1 MITLNPHSGAWR
13 VTAGCLLAFFLITVC
28 PVLDLVPAAMATP
41 RQDLDRARDLYDFA
55 EFQQALEL
63 VTGLIDGKQ
72 LSGTDLRDAYV
83 LRARCAVGL
92 NLHAM
97 ATDDFCQVMALDES
111 WQPDPVI
118 FPQDEIAAF
127 QAAKGSCVKAAADE
141 PKPAAEGGK
150 AWYKKPI
157 VWGAAAGGVLL
168 AVLLLGGGD
177 DDEES
182 GPALGDFPDPPSK

>member
-1 MITLNPHSGAWR
+1 MITLNPHSSAWR

-28 PVLDLVPAAMATP
+28 PVLELVPAAMATP
-41 RQDLDRARDLYDFA
+41 RQDLDRAQDLYDFA

-92 NLHAM
+92 QLDAV
-97 ATDDFCQVMALDES
+97 ATEDFCEVMALDES
-111 WQPDPVI
+111 WQPDPVT

-127 QAAKGSCVKAAADE
+127 QAAQGSCVEAAAKE
-141 PKPAAEGGK
+141 PKPAAQGGK
-150 AWYKKPI
+150 AWYKKPL

-168 AVLLLGGGD
+168 AVLLMGGGGSD
-177 DDEES
+177 GAGEPDLT
-182 GPALGDFPDPPSK
+182 GFPDPPTK

>member
-1 MITLNPHSGAWR
+1 MITLNPHGGAWR

-41 RQDLDRARDLYDFA
+41 RQDLDRAQDLYDFA

-63 VTGLIDGKQ
+63 TSSLIDGRQ
-72 LSGTDLRDAYV
+72 LSGNDLRDAYV

-92 NLHAM
+92 QLDTM
-97 ATDDFCQVMALDES
+97 AAEDFCKVMDLDAA

-127 QAAKGSCVKAAADE
+127 RAAKGQCVKAAEE

-168 AVLLLGGGD
+168 AVLLLGGGGD
-177 DDEES
+177 DSTDPDLP
-182 GPALGDFPDPPSK
+182 GFPSPPTN